1 MKRIARQRSARF
13 IRRSFFVDEGAIRRA
28 RRVLGVHE
36 NAEAVRLAVER
47 VVEMEEFWRFM
58 TRSRASL
65 KPETIELPRSH
76 VGRHRYECATTLG
89 ARTLR

>member
-1 MKRIARQRSARF
+1 MRRISRHSSTRYT
-13 IRRSFFVDEGAIRRA
+13 RRSFFVDERAIRRA
-28 RRVLGVHE
+28 RRVLGVHT

-65 KPETIELPRSH
+65 ERRSIDLP
-76 VGRHRYECATTLG
+76 
-89 ARTLR
+89 

>member
-1 MKRIARQRSARF
+1 MPMRQVSRRSSARYT
-13 IRRSFFVDEGAIRRA
+13 RRSFFVDEGAIRRA
-28 RRVLGVHE
+28 RRVLGVHT

-65 KPETIELPRSH
+65 KPESIEAP
-76 VGRHRYECATTLG
+76 
-89 ARTLR
+89 